1 MITVAGNGTNDSDT
15 ALAPWRNQED
25 TNSSFLIEKLLS
37 Y

>member
-1 MITVAGNGTNDSDT
+1 MITVAGSATNDSDT
-15 ALAPWRNQED
+15 APAPWRNQED